1 LTVALGELH
10 VHRLGVGTMS
20 LTGPGVWGE
29 PRDRREAQR
38 VLQRAVELGVDFF
51 DTADSYGPQVAESL
65 LGETLHPNDGIVV
78 ATKAGLMR
86 SGPGRW
92 SRNGRPEHLRSSC
105 HASLARLRIEQID
118 LFQLH
123 AVDPHVPIEESL
135 GALADLRREG
145 VVRHVGVCNVDVEQL
160 LRALAV
166 ESVVS
171 VQNRFSLAD
180 RSSRGVLDL
189 CAARGLVFVAWAPL
203 AKGTLTFG
211 DALNAVGARHG
222 ATAAQI
228 SLAWLLA
235 QSPAALPIPGT
246 SSVSHLEEN
255 AGALNVSLT
264 SDDLATLDRTA
275 FSMPTRG
282 KAGAARRALRRLVS
296 R

>member
-1 LTVALGELH
+1 
-10 VHRLGVGTMS
+10 M
-20 LTGPGVWGE
+20 
-29 PRDRREAQR
+29 
-38 VLQRAVELGVDFF
+38 
-51 DTADSYGPQVAESL
+51 
-65 LGETLHPNDGIVV
+65 
-78 ATKAGLMR
+78 
-86 SGPGRW
+86 
-92 SRNGRPEHLRSSC
+92 
-105 HASLARLRIEQID
+105 
-118 LFQLH
+118 
-123 AVDPHVPIEESL
+123 
-135 GALADLRREG
+135 
-145 VVRHVGVCNVDVEQL
+145 
-160 LRALAV
+160 
-166 ESVVS
+166 
-171 VQNRFSLAD
+171 
-180 RSSRGVLDL
+180 
-189 CAARGLVFVAWAPL
+189 FVAWAPL